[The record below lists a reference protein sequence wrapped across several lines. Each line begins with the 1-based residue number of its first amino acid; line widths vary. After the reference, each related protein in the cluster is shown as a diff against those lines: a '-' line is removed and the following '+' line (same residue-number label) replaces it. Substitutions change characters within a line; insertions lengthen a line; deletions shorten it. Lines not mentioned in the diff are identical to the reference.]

1 MPPSYPQA
9 RARIAAG
16 EEPPLEDIL
25 SFIKA
30 TAKERGDELKK
41 IARLRPGALER
52 QGAFLEYMVALETL
66 PKLVWDD
73 IASSRLTY
81 EFYDSRNDVITMD
94 RQLAPASK
102 ELLAAILL
110 HSLRHY
116 FAVSRKE
123 PRARGDEGQHDAFE
137 AQAIFWTVI
146 RTEQAGLLNRH
157 HDALASAYARGA
169 LPELME
175 RFKDGWLW

>member
-1 MPPSYPQA
+1 M
-9 RARIAAG
+9 
-16 EEPPLEDIL
+16 EDIL
-25 SFIKA
+25 SFIKT
-30 TAKERGDELKK
+30 TAKERGEDLGNV
-41 IARLRPGALER
+41 ARLRPGALER
-52 QGAFLEYMVALETL
+52 QRAFLEYMVALDTL

-146 RTEQAGLLNRH
+146 RTEQDGMLNRH
-157 HDALASAYARGA
+157 HDALASAYARGT
-169 LPELME
+169 LPQLME
-175 RFKDGWLW
+175 RFKDGWFW